1 MHFIWLFYITAQTD
15 QIESKIDST
24 LAKVEG
30 LMAKSGEIENRFNE
44 VDNIHQGI
52 KGSMQSM
59 TLMCHQKLRVAMCS
73 SKLRYAPAN
82 PFRLK
87 LAMCVR
93 AVYF

>member
-30 LMAKSGEIENRFNE
+30 FMAKSGEIENRFNE
-44 VDNIHQGI
+44 FDNIHQEI

-59 TLMCHQKLRVAMCS
+59 TCNAP
-73 SKLRYAPAN
+73 SKV
-82 PFRLK
+82 
-87 LAMCVR
+87 MSCDVR
-93 AVYF
+93 